1 VTEREDKQ
9 SISIQING
17 RQLDAL
23 PGQSVLEVCRDNGVD
38 IPTLCHDPR
47 LSPYGACRLCIVEVD
62 GLRGLPASCTTRA
75 TDGMVVR
82 TDTETVERA
91 RKTIVELLLSDH
103 KIECLTCEGSGEC
116 KLQDLAYRHN
126 ISTTPYEGEKHHVGE
141 IIQDVLIDRDLEKC
155 IACGRCVRI
164 CAEVQGRFVY
174 DTTGRGFD
182 ALPQTPFA
190 NPLSESNCEF
200 CGQCVSTCPTGALSD
215 GMRRFG
221 GRTWETLSTETT
233 CGYCGVGCTLTVDTH
248 EGRVVGVR
256 APVGRGVND
265 GNLCPKGRYGWG
277 FTHSP
282 ERLTTPLVRRNG
294 ELVAVSWDEAL
305 TEAAAG
311 LSGIRTQHGP
321 EAIGGLASA
330 KCVNEENYLFQK
342 LMRAVIGTHNIDHCA
357 RLCHAS
363 TVAGLAASFGSGA
376 MTNSIP
382 DLREADVILVI
393 GSNTAE
399 AHPIIGVELKKA
411 ARAGTRIIVVDPR
424 RVRLADHAERY
435 LPITPG
441 TNTAFIN
448 AVMST
453 ILAEGLAD
461 EDFIARRTE
470 GFEELRAILEDY
482 DIEAAADIC
491 GIPAKDIRDVA
502 RIFGQADSASII
514 YSMGVTQ
521 HTSGTDQVRA
531 IANLAMLTGNIGRPG
546 TGVNPLRGQN
556 NVQGACDLACLPNCL
571 PGYQPLSDQ
580 GTLDRFCDFWETE
593 ELLPTEPGLT
603 LVEMMTAAAAGDLK
617 AMYIMGENPVIADP
631 DQAHVIEALEA
642 LDFLVVQDIFMT
654 ETASFADVI
663 LPAAT
668 FLEKEGTFTNTERRI
683 QRVRKAVEPPGE
695 ARPDLDIII
704 ALSAALGSELD
715 YENARDVMDEMVEVT
730 PQYSGITYA
739 RLEAE
744 GGLQW
749 PCPDTDHPGTPILH
763 AESFTRGLG
772 QFAPVD
778 YIPAPEQTSADRPLI
793 MTTGRHLWNFHTNT
807 MTGHSPG
814 LAELNDHGYVEMHS
828 ADAERLGICDKDT
841 VRVTSAHGIV
851 EVEARVGHES
861 SPRRGVVFMPF
872 HFADAPANR
881 LTGSALDPQAK
892 IPGLKV
898 TAVNVEL
905 IG

>member
-1 VTEREDKQ
+1 MTQ
-9 SISIQING
+9 SAHVDPITLEI
-17 RQLDAL
+17 D
-23 PGQSVLEVCRDNGVD
+23 GQRVSATSGQTVLEVCRDNGIH

-47 LSPYGACRLCIVEVD
+47 LAPYGGCRLCIVEVE
-62 GLRGLPASCTTRA
+62 GLRGLPAACTTHA

-82 TDTETVERA
+82 TSTHDVEHA
-91 RKTIVELLLSDH
+91 RKMIVELLLSDH
-103 KIECLTCEGSGEC
+103 KVECLTCEKGGDC
-116 KLQDLAYRHN
+116 RLQDLAYRYD
-126 ISTTPYEGEKHHVGE
+126 IRTTPFEGEKHQVNAIGH
-141 IIQDVLIDRDLEKC
+141 DALIDRDLEKC

-164 CAEVQGRFVY
+164 CGEVQGRSVY
-174 DTTGRGFD
+174 EHTGRGFD
-182 ALPQTPFA
+182 ALPNTPFA
-190 NPLSESNCEF
+190 DPLSESGCEF

-215 GMRRFG
+215 GMRRLS
-221 GRTWETLSTETT
+221 GRTWEIESTETT
-233 CGYCGVGCTLTVDTH
+233 CGYCGVGCTMTVDTH
-248 EGRVVGVR
+248 DGRVVGVR
-256 APVGRGVND
+256 APLDRGVNG
-265 GNLCPKGRYGWG
+265 GNLCAKGRYGWS

-282 ERLTTPLVRRNG
+282 NRLTQPLVRRDG
-294 ELVAVSWDEAL
+294 VLTPVSWDEAL
-305 TEAAAG
+305 AAAAAG
-311 LSGIRTQHGP
+311 LSRIRTEYGP
-321 EAIGGLASA
+321 DALGGLASA

-382 DLREADVILVI
+382 DLALADVILVI

-399 AHPIIGVELKKA
+399 AHPIIGLELKKA
-411 ARAGTRIIVVDPR
+411 ARNGTRIIVVDPR
-424 RVRLADHAERY
+424 RVRLADHAERW
-435 LPITPG
+435 LGITPG
-441 TNTAFIN
+441 TNTAFVN

-453 ILAEGLAD
+453 ILSEGLAND
-461 EDFIARRTE
+461 AFIAERTE
-470 GFEELRAILEDY
+470 GFDELRPILEAY
-482 DIEAAADIC
+482 DVEAAAGIC
-491 GIPAKDIRDVA
+491 GIPAADIREVA
-502 RIFGQADSASII
+502 RIFGQAESASII

-580 GTLDRFCDFWETE
+580 GALDRFCDYWELPE
-593 ELLPTEPGLT
+593 ELPAEAGLT
-603 LVEMMTAAAAGDLK
+603 LVEMMNAAASGELK

-631 DQAHVIEALEA
+631 DQAHVIDALEA

-654 ETASFADVI
+654 ETASFADVV

-668 FLEKEGTFTNTERRI
+668 YLEKDGTFTNTDRRI
-683 QRVRKAVEPPGE
+683 QRVRKAVNPPGD
-695 ARPDLDIII
+695 ARTDLDIIV

-715 YENARDVMDEMVEVT
+715 YESAQDVMEEMAEIT
-730 PQYSGITYA
+730 PQYGGITYA
-739 RLEAE
+739 RLESE

-749 PCPDTDHPGTPILH
+749 PCPDTNHPGTPILH
-763 AESFTRGLG
+763 TESFTRGRG
-772 QFAPVD
+772 QFAAVD
-778 YIPAPEQTSADRPLI
+778 YVPAPEQVSPERPLI

-807 MTGHSPG
+807 MTGNSPG
-814 LAELNDHGYVEMHS
+814 LAELNDSGYVEMHAGD
-828 ADAERLGICDKDT
+828 ADSLGVCDGDQ
-841 VRVTSAHGIV
+841 VRVTSKHGFV
-851 EVEARVGHES
+851 ELEARVGGEGA
-861 SPRRGVVFMPF
+861 PRRGVVFMPF

-898 TAVNVEL
+898 TAVNVERVK
-905 IG
+905 